1 MVTEGN
7 MKKKKWLSNI
17 VTYVIAKIKEQPSS
31 LLVVAVV
38 ESLSFVVHPF
48 WPSVKLGWKRKIQ
61 LNLTRP
67 ACKFKKQ
74 TNEKHFAMFIF
85 GCSRRK
91 KNTTTLSW
99 MKK

>member
-1 MVTEGN
+1 MVTECN

-17 VTYVIAKIKEQPSS
+17 VTYVIAKIKNTTVAS

-61 LNLTRP
+61 LNPARP
-67 ACKFKKQ
+67 AYKF
-74 TNEKHFAMFIF
+74 
-85 GCSRRK
+85 
-91 KNTTTLSW
+91 
-99 MKK
+99 